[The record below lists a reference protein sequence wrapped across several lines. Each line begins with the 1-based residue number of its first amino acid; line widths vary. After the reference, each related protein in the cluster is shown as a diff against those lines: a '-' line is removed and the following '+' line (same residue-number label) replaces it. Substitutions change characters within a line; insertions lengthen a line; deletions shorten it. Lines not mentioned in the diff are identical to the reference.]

1 VQISHRKTPND
12 HTSAFIHFSL
22 VACIA
27 RQKRYKQR
35 PRHVRACACAVV
47 RVRVRVLYLWRRA
60 GGVHGHHLGR
70 HPLWADDN
78 QNKGCVKAAQDMKIT
93 YPHVG
98 ADLAHPKVREH
109 SPHAVRDHHARG

>member
-70 HPLWADDN
+70 HPLW
-78 QNKGCVKAAQDMKIT
+78 QTMIRIKAVESCAGHEDV
-93 YPHVG
+93 PACG
-98 ADLAHPKVREH
+98 R
-109 SPHAVRDHHARG
+109 